1 MLMFWVDEHMNRQ
14 CLTALQQDPCIAV
27 LDFGTQGNRPA
38 NSASVVQERCPQ
50 GSWGQRL
57 SDGQGML
64 SKKQPKYK
72 KNVQKDNPASKK
84 ETIQKQNKQIIT

>member
-38 NSASVVQERCPQ
+38 NSASVVQERCPPGILRSKVERWPGDVKQ
-50 GSWGQRL
+50 EATKIQKKMSKRITQH
-57 SDGQGML
+57 QK
-64 SKKQPKYK
+64 KKQYK
-72 KNVQKDNPASKK
+72 
-84 ETIQKQNKQIIT
+84 NKTNK